1 MTTAIFFHENES
13 NLPFTIDDRV
23 FLGEG
28 LFETLQVI
36 DAKPC
41 YPEQHWQRLT
51 KAAIYL
57 AIPLNLSLELWI
69 EKLNHFISKNNLRNA
84 GIKVILAA
92 GKAPR
97 GLLERANDSHLV
109 FTAFHYVKSTQPL
122 RLISAAWQRDAKNP
136 IYQFKSINYLEAIIA
151 RREAQAA
158 GADDV
163 LFFNSKNQ
171 ATDTT
176 VSNLFII
183 KNNCLFTPSLSS
195 GVLPGII
202 RQRVMV
208 LCNEQ
213 GIDCSEEVL
222 VKDRLIQADAAFT
235 SNALQGLRLI
245 QSLDDHIFIN
255 DVLVGF
261 LQKLLINDQNRL
273 C

>member
-13 NLPFTIDDRV
+13 NTPFTIDDRV

-51 KAAIYL
+51 KAALYL
-57 AIPLNLSLELWI
+57 AIPFQLALELWI
-69 EKLNHFISKNNLRNA
+69 EKLNQFIRLKNLSNG
-84 GIKVILAA
+84 GIKIILAA

-97 GLLERANDSHLV
+97 GLLARAEDSHLV

-122 RLISAAWQRDAKNP
+122 RLVSAAWQRDAKNP

-158 GADDV
+158 GADEV
-163 LFFNSKNQ
+163 LFFNFQNQ

-176 VSNLFII
+176 IANLFII

-195 GVLPGII
+195 GVLSGII
-202 RQRVMV
+202 RQRLII
-208 LCNEQ
+208 LCKEQ
-213 GIDCSEEVL
+213 GIECSEIEL
-222 VKDRLIQADAAFT
+222 AKDRLIQADAAFT
-235 SNALQGLRLI
+235 SNALQGLRPI
-245 QSLDDHIFIN
+245 QSWDDQLFNSNHILM
-255 DVLVGF
+255 DS
-261 LQKLLINDQNRL
+261 LQELLSNDQKFY
-273 C
+273 